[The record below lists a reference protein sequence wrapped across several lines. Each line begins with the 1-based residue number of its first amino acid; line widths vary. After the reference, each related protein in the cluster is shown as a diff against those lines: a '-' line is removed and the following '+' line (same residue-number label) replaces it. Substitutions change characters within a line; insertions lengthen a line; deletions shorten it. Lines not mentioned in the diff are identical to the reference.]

1 MQHLRK
7 ITVIGLGLLGG
18 SVGLAVSQSLTG
30 VKTAG
35 FSHRASTRAKA
46 RRLKVVDEVF
56 DDIKASVKDADLVI
70 LATPICNFEDAFR
83 QIADSLPAGCIVTDV
98 GSTKLMPHHWA
109 AKCLPK
115 NVHYIGSHPIAG
127 SEQRGIEFCRDDLF
141 YRALCIL
148 TTTKNTDKPSV
159 RIVKEFWSALGCFV
173 KIMTPAQHDRI
184 FADVSHLPHITAAAL
199 VNASN
204 AEELKFAGKG
214 FMDSSRIASGPA
226 NIWAD
231 VLMTNAQNT
240 IRGIDRLT
248 AELAKLK
255 KAIRSGDRKKI
266 EKLLDAARTK
276 RSSLVQ
282 YKMNSKELI

>member
-18 SVGLAVSQSLTG
+18 SVGLAVSQSLSG

-70 LATPICNFEDAFR
+70 LATPIGNFEDAFR
-83 QIADSLPAGCIVTDV
+83 QIADALPAGCIVTDV

-115 NVHYIGSHPIAG
+115 NIHYVGSHPIAG
-127 SEQRGIEFCRDDLF
+127 SEQRGVEFCRDDLF
-141 YRALCIL
+141 YKALCIL
-148 TTTKNTDKPSV
+148 TTTPTTNKRSL
-159 RIVKEFWSALGCFV
+159 RIVKDFWSALGCFV

-199 VNASN
+199 VNASDI
-204 AEELKFAGKG
+204 EELKFAGKG

-231 VLMTNAQNT
+231 VLMTNAQN
-240 IRGIDRLT
+240 IVRGIGRLT

-266 EKLLDAARTK
+266 EKIGRASCRE
-276 RSSLVQ
+276 RVYVLV
-282 YKMNSKELI
+282 